1 MNSRAIPSKL
11 KLIKFKESPHKA
23 MESLAYIYIAQAY
36 EQATES
42 EELVP
47 LQRLELLQSL
57 SEDACSSLTTKVLYN
72 SRQS

>member
-1 MNSRAIPSKL
+1 
-11 KLIKFKESPHKA
+11 

-57 SEDACSSLTTKVLYN
+57 SEDACSSLTRKVLYN